1 MLENL
6 KKLTSEMD
14 VKKDFV
20 KEVAN
25 NYNLSEV
32 YVLQNWFQNKWNI
45 PETEI
50 ETVVTMA
57 QKYLFLQTQRKQNL
71 LIQTGFRDI

>member
-1 MLENL
+1 MLDNL

>member
-1 MLENL
+1 MLDNL

-25 NYNLSEV
+25 NYKLSEV

-45 PETEI
+45 PANEL

-57 QKYLFLQTQRKQNL
+57 QKYLYKQTKRKQTL
-71 LIQTGFRDI
+71 LHKTGFTAI